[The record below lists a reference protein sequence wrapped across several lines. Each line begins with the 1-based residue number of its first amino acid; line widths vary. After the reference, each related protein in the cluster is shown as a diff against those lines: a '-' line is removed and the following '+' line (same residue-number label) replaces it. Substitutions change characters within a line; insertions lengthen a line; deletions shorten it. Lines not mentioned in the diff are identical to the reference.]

1 MDRVPGVTTIMEAK
15 EAVVRERRASRSKE
29 RAPRVCLSVLR
40 RSIHLPVT
48 LDFSCKRGFGSRL
61 RDALAG
67 EQACVCSS
75 FLSFSS
81 NPSEPTSQ
89 PLALIEKYPR
99 REKIFARKRREK
111 GYIRGGGKRSDF
123 FYFCE
128 KKIFRDRIRYLS
140 NACMRNEDVH
150 GKSERIF
157 GYERVPLFF
166 LPDFPSDGRDST
178 GMVE

>member
-61 RDALAG
+61 RDALAE
-67 EQACVCSS
+67 EQACVCSR

-111 GYIRGGGKRSDF
+111 EYIRGGGKRSDS

-128 KKIFRDRIRYLS
+128 KKIETESGIYPTHVCETKMSLE
-140 NACMRNEDVH
+140 NLNEFSDTI
-150 GKSERIF
+150 G
-157 GYERVPLFF
+157 F
-166 LPDFPSDGRDST
+166 LYFSCPISLRMEGIQQAW
-178 GMVE
+178 

>member
-61 RDALAG
+61 RDALAE
-67 EQACVCSS
+67 EQACVCSR

-111 GYIRGGGKRSDF
+111 GYIRGGGKRSDS

-140 NACMRNEDVH
+140 NACMRNNV
-150 GKSERIF
+150 
-157 GYERVPLFF
+157 LFLENLNEFSDTRGF
-166 LPDFPSDGRDST
+166 LYFSCPISLRMEGIQQAW
-178 GMVE
+178 

>member
-1 MDRVPGVTTIMEAK
+1 MEAK

-61 RDALAG
+61 RDALAE

-111 GYIRGGGKRSDF
+111 GYIRGGGKRSDS

-140 NACMRNEDVH
+140 NACMRNN
-150 GKSERIF
+150 
-157 GYERVPLFF
+157 VPF
-166 LPDFPSDGRDST
+166 LENLNEFSDTRGFLYFSCPISLRME
-178 GMVE
+178 GIQQAW